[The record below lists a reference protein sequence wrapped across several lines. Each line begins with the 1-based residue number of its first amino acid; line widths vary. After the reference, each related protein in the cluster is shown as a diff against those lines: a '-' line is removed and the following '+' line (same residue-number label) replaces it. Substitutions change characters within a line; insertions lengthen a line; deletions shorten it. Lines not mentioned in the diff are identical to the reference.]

1 MTDPVDTE
9 AERRRRIKSRNIAVA
24 LLLFGMVLL
33 FYFVTI
39 ARLGG

>member
-9 AERRRRIKSRNIAVA
+9 AERRRRIKGRNIAVA
-24 LLLFGMVLL
+24 LLLVGMVLL